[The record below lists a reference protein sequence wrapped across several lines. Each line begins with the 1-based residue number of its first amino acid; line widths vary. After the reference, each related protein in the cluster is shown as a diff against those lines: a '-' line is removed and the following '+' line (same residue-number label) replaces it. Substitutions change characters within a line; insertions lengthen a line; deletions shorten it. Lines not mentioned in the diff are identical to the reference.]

1 MRQPG
6 TGPVAASAEPSAPLR
21 IFLHIGFVFT
31 GIVTVLLGPILPFLA
46 ARWSLSDE
54 RAGLFFTAQF
64 LGSLVG
70 VFWTSLLIPRRGF
83 SLTLSIGFG
92 LMAIGVGALGLG
104 SWTLGMI
111 SVFGYGIGLGLTIP
125 GTNLWVAE
133 AAPHRRAGA
142 LSILNL
148 AWSVGALSCPALVD
162 LSGRSVGLRGFE
174 SSLAVALGLLAL
186 SLLWI
191 YITSSGRTIPGVMV
205 REASSPTQW
214 KNRAAVALGAL
225 FFLYVGTENALGGW
239 VAFYAKRLSTHPGSI
254 WLITPSFFWGALLL
268 GRAVTPP
275 LLRAMT
281 ERRLVLVGLL
291 LASGGVVVLIAA
303 NTLSGVVTG
312 ASLAGLALAP
322 IYPILIAWLKQQLG
336 AAATRVGGAMF
347 AMSSLGGATVPWL
360 VGFASTRTGTLKAGL
375 VVPLTT
381 TLLMLAF
388 QLSNLPGKGDGLLP
402 PGQTS
407 S

>member
-1 MRQPG
+1 MQQPG
-6 TGPVAASAEPSAPLR
+6 AGPAAGSAEPSAPLR

-31 GIVTVLLGPILPFLA
+31 GIVTILLGPILPFLA

-64 LGSLVG
+64 LGSLLG

-83 SLTLSIGFG
+83 SFTLSIGFG
-92 LMAIGVGALGLG
+92 LMAIGVGALGFG

-162 LSGRSVGLRGFE
+162 FYGRSSGLRGFE

-186 SLLWI
+186 LWVCI
-191 YITSSGRTIPGVMV
+191 AVSGRTIPGVVV
-205 REASSPTQW
+205 REASSPAQW

-225 FFLYVGTENALGGW
+225 FFLYVGTENALSGW
-239 VAFYAKRLSTHPGSI
+239 VALYAKRLSTHPGSI
-254 WLITPSFFWGALLL
+254 WLLSPSFFWGALLL

-275 LLRAMT
+275 LLRATT
-281 ERRLVLVGLL
+281 ERRLVLAGLL

-303 NTLSGVVTG
+303 NTLAGVVTG

-322 IYPILIAWLKQQLG
+322 IYPILIAWLKHQLG
-336 AAATRVGGAMF
+336 EAATRVGGAMF

-360 VGFASTRTGTLKAGL
+360 VGFASTRMGTLKAGL
-375 VVPLTT
+375 VVPLVS

-388 QLSNLPGKGDGLLP
+388 QLSNLPGKGDSSLP
-402 PGQTS
+402 PGQTRS
-407 S
+407 